1 MSPTT
6 ELFDQRVAD
15 WLEDDPN
22 VAPSLVLDTVLAAL
36 PSVGQRRAPMPWAGV
51 RWLPASRFGRAGAL
65 VAAVLLLILGLLS
78 VSIIGSPRPTPT
90 PVATSPWGLSG
101 QMVTFISPHY
111 GYSIDHPIEWGVRQ
125 ATEGLVEAGAPWID
139 SPGVDYT
146 SSNPATDVT
155 FTPGVIVG
163 ATQVLAG
170 RTLDEWTDLVTVT
183 TCGSPNVRGP
193 MTIDGDSGALLEY
206 AACFGLHHLWATV
219 IHEGIG
225 YHIVWIGPTT
235 TEVQDRALFE
245 KIAATFRF
253 PATPPSPVGSPA
265 VPPIGEPLLGVY
277 LGGWQDAAPG
287 WVWFIR
293 FGDPAC
299 AAFGLTDLDCLLWQP
314 EGKQVRAGSATI
326 QGNELTV
333 AWASG
338 DCAASTSRY
347 TVAFLGGDSV
357 TLAERA
363 GGCETGSL
371 ALTRAGAGSVPS
383 APPPPAS

>member
-101 QMVTFISPHY
+101 QLATFTSPRY
-111 GYSIDHPIEWGVRQ
+111 AYSMDHPVEWTVRK
-125 ATEGLVEAGAPWID
+125 ATESLVEGSAPWID
-139 SPGVDYT
+139 GAGVDYT

-155 FTPGVIVG
+155 TTPGVIVG
-163 ATQVLAG
+163 ATHLTAG
-170 RTLDEWTDLVTVT
+170 RTLESWTELVAVA
-183 TCGSPNVRGP
+183 TCGTPAARGT
-193 MTIDGDSGALLEY
+193 MTIDGESGALLEY

-219 IHEGIG
+219 IHDGIG

-245 KIAATFRF
+245 TIAATFRF
-253 PATPPSPVGSPA
+253 PATPPLLDGSPA
-265 VPPIGEPLLGVY
+265 AVPIGEPLLDVY
-277 LGGWQDAAPG
+277 LGVWYDAAPAWM
-287 WVWFIR
+287 WVDR
-293 FGDPAC
+293 HGDPAC
-299 AAFGLTDLDCLLWQP
+299 TSLGLTDLDCLLVQAQG
-314 EGKQVRAGSATI
+314 EGLRAGSVTTH
-326 QGNELTV
+326 GNELTV
-333 AWASG
+333 QWVRGTCAG
-338 DCAASTSRY
+338 AASRY
-347 TVAFLGGDSV
+347 IVTFLGSDAV
-357 TLAERA
+357 TLAERP
-363 GGCETGSL
+363 GDCETGSFT
-371 ALTRAGAGSVPS
+371 LTRAGTGTAPS
-383 APPPPAS
+383 APPPPTP